1 MCRPCPWRQLAAAPP
16 HEQKA
21 SDSQQRKAPAHT
33 VEIICRPRP
42 RPGQVRSRSGQVYI
56 ASCTVDTTNER
67 CSTHH
72 VLSRRIQE
80 IEGTR
85 AVAVAVVGG
94 VVAVPSGDGVLSV
107 VDAVT
112 VNG

>member
-1 MCRPCPWRQLAAAPP
+1 M
-16 HEQKA
+16 
-21 SDSQQRKAPAHT
+21 
-33 VEIICRPRP
+33 
-42 RPGQVRSRSGQVYI
+42 
-56 ASCTVDTTNER
+56 
-67 CSTHH
+67 
-72 VLSRRIQE
+72 LSRRIQE